1 MKKSANRYLHI
12 ALIIF
17 FFNLFVH
24 THNAVSQDKK
34 NFLWEVRSNTTSVYL
49 LGSMHFMKKDVYPL
63 DTKIEDAFKKSG
75 ILVVEANINDA
86 AKADVQ
92 KLMANAYYHGND
104 TLDRH
109 ISKDTYE
116 LLKSEVERIGI
127 PMQMI
132 NKQNP
137 WIIALTLSSLELMKL
152 GLTPNDGIDMH
163 FLSKSGNKKILELE
177 SVDYQI
183 RLISSFTDKEQELF
197 LLYTLKD
204 LKTIRE
210 DIDTLL
216 NAWKNGDVKAMEA
229 IISKGN
235 SVQLSPIYEKMIYE
249 RNKRMTS
256 QIEQL
261 LKTRETYFVIV
272 GAAHLIGERGIINAL
287 KSKGY
292 SVEQN

>member
-1 MKKSANRYLHI
+1 
-12 ALIIF
+12 
-17 FFNLFVH
+17 
-24 THNAVSQDKK
+24 
-34 NFLWEVRSNTTSVYL
+34 
-49 LGSMHFMKKDVYPL
+49 MKKDVYPL

-132 NKQNP
+132 NKQKP
-137 WIIALTLSSLELMKL
+137 WIIALTLSSLELLKL
-152 GLTPNDGIDMH
+152 GFTPNDGIDMH